1 MHMADLGDIR
11 LHYRLDGPEDGAPLV
26 LIHALGTDLRLW
38 DALMTLAEI
47 GATPAGGRPST
58 APRRSGSDARP
69 NSTHGRSPRRRRP
82 TTARS
87 PRA

>member
-38 DALMTLAEI
+38 DALIPLLPQGLLLLPYQEYL
-47 GATPAGGRPST
+47 PEYLERQSYK
-58 APRRSGSDARP
+58 GSA
-69 NSTHGRSPRRRRP
+69 
-82 TTARS
+82 
-87 PRA
+87 